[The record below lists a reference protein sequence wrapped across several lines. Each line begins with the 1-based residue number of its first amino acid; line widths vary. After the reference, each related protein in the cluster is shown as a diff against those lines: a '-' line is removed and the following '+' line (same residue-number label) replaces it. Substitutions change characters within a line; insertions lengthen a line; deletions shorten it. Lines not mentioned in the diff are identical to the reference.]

1 MEEKERI
8 IGKFNAHEKGFG
20 FVEVEGEEKK
30 PDIFIPAK
38 SINGALNEDIVE
50 VEIVNESGKS
60 KEGKIIRIVRR
71 GKDTLVG
78 TFQNSKNFG
87 FVIPDDKKLTQDIF
101 IPEKDSMGAVTGH
114 KVVVEIRKYGD
125 EERKPEGVIL
135 EILGHINDPGVD
147 ILSIIKQYDLPV
159 DFPEDVYKQI
169 KKTQ

>member
-87 FVIPDDKKLTQDIF
+87 FVIPDDKRFGSDIF
-101 IPEKDSMGAVTGH
+101 ISKKPDA
-114 KVVVEIRKYGD
+114 IRI
-125 EERKPEGVIL
+125 V
-135 EILGHINDPGVD
+135 
-147 ILSIIKQYDLPV
+147 
-159 DFPEDVYKQI
+159 
-169 KKTQ
+169 